1 MKKITNV
8 AIGGKSFIISEEAC
22 GKLDSYL
29 NSFESMLNLE
39 RGKPEV
45 MEDLEERI
53 AELFCEKASGPNSV
67 VDTEL
72 VRSVIMQLGMPD
84 GSTPN
89 PDAQQAEAETSSSAE
104 SDETSWIDGFK
115 NRRYYR
121 DPDGKK
127 IGGVCTGLSVYFDI
141 DVTIVRIMAVILAC
155 CYGVGIG
162 LYLLL
167 WLLAPKAVTPVQK
180 CELRGIPATAA
191 NMYKFNKK

>member
-22 GKLDSYL
+22 KKMDNYL

-39 RGKPEV
+39 RGKSEV
-45 MEDLEERI
+45 MDDLEERI
-53 AELFCEKASGPNSV
+53 AELFCEKVSGPNSV

-72 VRSVIMQLGMPD
+72 VSSVIMQLGMPD

-89 PDAQQAEAETSSSAE
+89 PDAQQTEADASSPAASE
-104 SDETSWIDGFK
+104 KKSWADSFK

-121 DPDGKK
+121 DPEGKK
-127 IGGVCTGLSVYFDI
+127 IGGVCTGLSIYFDI
-141 DVTIVRIMAVILAC
+141 DVTIVRIIAVVLAC
-155 CYGVGIG
+155 CYGAGIG

-167 WLLAPKAVTPVQK
+167 WLLAPNAVTPAQK

-191 NMYKFNKK
+191 NMHKFNKK